1 MRNSLN
7 SSPLCEVSFAHTCAN
22 TFFKKYHSHL
32 KWVLK
37 GFHSE
42 IMLSSID
49 KFLYLLTRTLHS
61 YKSESSVI
69 FLSKKYIPLYK
80 ETVQNGATL
89 CKECH
94 IIWKV
99 PLHKGIFIYIYT
111 YKRMLLWKQ
120 ISKMM
125 LELACFL
132 CFRSG
137 LCCVSSHGLTVNNL
151 LGR

>member
-99 PLHKGIFIYIYT
+99 PLHKGIFIYIYIHI
-111 YKRMLLWKQ
+111 RGCCFENEFQRWCWNLLVSS
-120 ISKMM
+120 I
-125 LELACFL
+125 
-132 CFRSG
+132 SG
-137 LCCVSSHGLTVNNL
+137 LGCVVFLPMVL
-151 LGR
+151 Q

>member
-7 SSPLCEVSFAHTCAN
+7 SSPLCEVSVAHTCAN

-42 IMLSSID
+42 IILSSID

-61 YKSESSVI
+61 YKSESSFI

-80 ETVQNGATL
+80 DTVQNGATL

-99 PLHKGIFIYIYT
+99 PLHKGIYIYT
-111 YKRMLLWKQ
+111 YEDVALKTNFKDDAATCLFLLFQVW
-120 ISKMM
+120 
-125 LELACFL
+125 AVL
-132 CFRSG
+132 CFFPWSY
-137 LCCVSSHGLTVNNL
+137 SK
-151 LGR
+151 